1 MDRQPPVEG
10 THVEEGWHGCRGVDS
25 PDLILTDAT
34 VLTQDDDR
42 PEAGAVAFRD
52 GRVLDVGPAR
62 RIEALA
68 GARTETLELGG
79 ATVLP
84 GFIDAH
90 THAARLGELHFRAD
104 LSGLPRRHAA
114 VEILGQRAERTP
126 AGGWVIGWNWDE
138 SEWEGGPLRPADL
151 EAVSEDHPVMAR
163 RVCGHKA
170 VVNQAGL
177 AALDLPADT
186 PGLVTDGGEPTGLLT
201 EDAADV
207 AWEACAPAYETCV
220 KGLRQET
227 RDLAALGIT
236 HVADTVGPRDVR
248 LLTRGAQEGFF
259 WQRSVMYVRE
269 ALVDAL
275 ETLQLGQLTGDRCS
289 LAGVKIYTDGSVG
302 ARTAAISEP
311 YRDDDTTG
319 MLLRDA
325 KAVAATAERAQ
336 SLGLQVKAHAIGDRA
351 IQAVLDGLQ
360 AAGITA
366 ARRPRV
372 EHAEM
377 VTQGQLETMAERG
390 VIACFQPNF
399 IGNWQGDGGLYHEAL
414 GDARRTGMNPLRSAI
429 EAGVRVAFGSD
440 GMPYGPLYG
449 IRCATEHPDPQ
460 ERLSVTQAIRAYTRD
475 AAYALGLEETR
486 GVLRAGAVG
495 DAVVLDEDPRRAR
508 DLSEVSVA
516 RTIIEGRV
524 VWDA

>member
-1 MDRQPPVEG
+1 M
-10 THVEEGWHGCRGVDS
+10 DS

-52 GRVLDVGPAR
+52 GRVLDVGPTR

-68 GARTETLELGG
+68 GARTQTLELEG

-114 VEILGQRAERTP
+114 VEILSQRAERTP

-138 SEWEGGPLRPADL
+138 SEWEDGSLRPADL
-151 EAVSEDHPVMAR
+151 EAVSQDHPVMAR

-170 VVNQAGL
+170 VVNEAGL
-177 AALDLPADT
+177 EALDLPEGT
-186 PGLVTDGGEPTGLLT
+186 PGLVQDDGRPTGLLT
-201 EDAADV
+201 EDAADL
-207 AWEACAPAYETCV
+207 AWERCAPAYDTCV
-220 KGLRQET
+220 KGLRQES
-227 RDLAALGIT
+227 RGLAALGIT
-236 HVADTVGPRDVR
+236 HVADTAGPRDIQ

-259 WQRSVMYVRE
+259 LQRSAMYVRE
-269 ALVDAL
+269 ALLDAL
-275 ETLQLGQLTGDRCS
+275 ETLKLGQLSGPGCS
-289 LAGVKIYTDGSVG
+289 LSGVKIYTDGSIG
-302 ARTAAISEP
+302 ARTAAVTEA
-311 YRDDDTTG
+311 YRDEATTG

-325 KAVAATAERAQ
+325 KSVAATARRAQ
-336 SLGLQVKAHAIGDRA
+336 ALGLQVKAHAIGDRA

-360 AAGITA
+360 DAGIDRRA
-366 ARRPRV
+366 RPRI

-377 VTQGQLETMAERG
+377 VTEEQLGTMAERG

-399 IGNWQGDGGLYHEAL
+399 IGNWQGDGGLYDQAL
-414 GDARRTGMNPLRSAI
+414 GEARRRAMNPLKSALD
-429 EAGVRVAFGSD
+429 AGVKVAFGSD

-449 IRCATEHPDPQ
+449 IRCATEHPDPT
-460 ERLSVTQAIRAYTRD
+460 ERLSVSQAIRAYTRD
-475 AAYALGLEETR
+475 AAFALGVEETR
-486 GVLRAGAVG
+486 GILRPGAVG
-495 DAVVLDEDPRRAR
+495 DAVVLDQDPRQAR
-508 DLSEVSVA
+508 DLEAVTVQ
-516 RTIIEGRV
+516 RTIIGGRV
-524 VWDA
+524 VHEA